1 MDAEIRPISDDEV
14 DAFLRVIPS
23 VAGLPMWEPEPAAWW
38 SGPGVG
44 PVFGG
49 IPGNAELRRYRSDL
63 TERDRTQAAF
73 VAGKLAGTSAVLS
86 LELTVPGRGPVPMGG
101 VTAVGV
107 LPTHRR
113 QGLLRGMMRA
123 VLDDCRDRGEKL
135 AALNASEAGIYG
147 RFGFGP
153 ATFQVRWELD
163 RARAALARVPEHPGQ
178 VELVGAAAA
187 KAAWPQLHDRVRQ
200 ARAGEVSAY
209 PGFWDHMA
217 GAENQGHD
225 GSGSKMFVLHSGPAA
240 EADGAAVYRLPWSA
254 DPATSGIVQ
263 VDWLEAASPAAYT
276 DLWAF
281 LTDLDL
287 TKRVV
292 AGKRPVDEALRWQ
305 LADSRALRVTRQAD
319 NLWVRLID
327 VPGALAAR
335 TYTVPGSLVL
345 EVTDAFCPWNDGRW
359 RLEGGPEGGSCA
371 RAPAGTQPE
380 LFLSA
385 STLGSVYLG
394 GIALG
399 PLARAGLVHEL
410 VPGALSRATAM
421 LAQSEAPHTAIGF

>member
-1 MDAEIRPISDDEV
+1 V

-23 VAGLPMWEPEPAAWW
+23 VAGLPMWEPDPVAWW

-44 PVFGG
+44 PAFGG
-49 IPGNAELRRYRSDL
+49 TPSPADLRRYRSDL
-63 TERDRTQAAF
+63 TEPERTQAAF
-73 VAGKLAGTSAVLS
+73 VAGKLAGTTAVLS
-86 LELTVPGRGPVPMGG
+86 LELTIPGRGPVPMGG

-123 VLDDCRDRGEKL
+123 ALDDCHDRGEML
-135 AALNASEAGIYG
+135 AALNASEGGIYG

-163 RARAALARVPEHPGQ
+163 RARAGLARPPEHPGQ
-178 VELVGAAAA
+178 IELVDAADAT
-187 KAAWPQLHDRVRQ
+187 AAWPRLHDQVRPG
-200 ARAGEVSAY
+200 RAGEVSAY
-209 PGFWDHMA
+209 PGFWDHLA

-225 GSGSKMFVLHSGPAA
+225 GSGSKLFVLHSGPAGQ
-240 EADGAAVYRLPWSA
+240 ADGAAVFRLPWSP
-254 DPATSGIVQ
+254 DPAASGIVQ
-263 VDWLEAASPAAYT
+263 VDWLEASSPAAYT
-276 DLWAF
+276 GLWAF

-287 TKRVV
+287 TRRVV
-292 AGKRPVDEALRWQ
+292 AGKRPVDEPLRWQ
-305 LADSRALRVTRQAD
+305 LADSRALQVTRQAD
-319 NLWVRLID
+319 NLWVRLVD

-335 TYTVPGSLVL
+335 GYAMSGSLVL

-359 RLEGGPEGGSCA
+359 RLETGPDGAACT
-371 RAPAGTQPE
+371 RAPSGAQPE

-385 STLGSVYLG
+385 ATLGSVYLG
-394 GIALG
+394 GIAVG

-410 VPGALSRATAM
+410 VPGALARVTAM
-421 LAQSEAPHTAIGF
+421 LASGEAPHTAIGF

>member
-23 VAGLPMWEPEPAAWW
+23 VAGLPMWEPEAVAWW
-38 SGPGVG
+38 SGPGAG

-49 IPGNAELRRYRSDL
+49 APSDADLRSYRSDL

-73 VAGKLAGTSAVLS
+73 VAGKLVGTTAVLS

-113 QGLLRGMMRA
+113 RGLLRGMMRA
-123 VLDDCRDRGEKL
+123 ALDDCRDRGELL
-135 AALNASEAGIYG
+135 AALDASEGGIYG

-163 RARAALARVPEHPGQ
+163 RTRAALARPPENPGQ
-178 VELVGAAAA
+178 IELVGAEDATT
-187 KAAWPQLHDRVRQ
+187 AWARLHDQVRQ
-200 ARAGEVSAY
+200 GRPGEVSAY
-209 PGFWDHMA
+209 PRFWDQLTMT
-217 GAENQGHD
+217 ENQGRD
-225 GSGSKMFVLHSGPAA
+225 GSGAKLFALHSGAA
-240 EADGAAVYRLPWSA
+240 GEADGAAVFRLPWSP

-263 VDWLEAASPAAYT
+263 VDWLEASSPAAYT

-281 LTDLDL
+281 LADLDL

-292 AGKRPVDEALRWQ
+292 AAKRPVDEPLRWQ
-305 LADSRALRVTRQAD
+305 LADPRALRVTRQAD
-319 NLWVRLID
+319 NLWVRLVD

-335 TYTVPGSLVL
+335 GYAIPASLVL
-345 EVTDAFCPWNDGRW
+345 EVADAFCPWNDGRW
-359 RLEGGPEGGSCA
+359 RLETGPEGAACT
-371 RAPAGTQPE
+371 RAPAGAQPE

-385 STLGSVYLG
+385 GTLASVYLG
-394 GIALG
+394 GVALG

-421 LAQSEAPHTAIGF
+421 LACGEAPHTAIGF

>member
-38 SGPGVG
+38 SGPGAG

-49 IPGNAELRRYRSDL
+49 TPSDAELKRYRSDL
-63 TERDRTQAAF
+63 PELDRTQAAF

-86 LELTVPGRGPVPMGG
+86 LELTIPGRGPVPMGG

-123 VLDDCRDRGEKL
+123 ALDDCRDRGEML
-135 AALNASEAGIYG
+135 AALSASEAGIYG

-163 RARAALARVPEHPGQ
+163 RTRAALARPPENPGQ
-178 VELVGAAAA
+178 IELVGAAQAM
-187 KAAWPQLHDRVRQ
+187 AAWPRLHDR
-200 ARAGEVSAY
+200 ARNARVGEVSAY
-209 PGFWDHMA
+209 PRFWEDLA
-217 GAENQGHD
+217 GPENQGHD
-225 GSGSKMFVLHSGPAA
+225 GSGSKLFVLRSGPDGQ
-240 EADGAAVYRLPWSA
+240 ADGAAIFRLPWSA

-263 VDWLEAASPAAYT
+263 VDWLEATSAAAYT
-276 DLWAF
+276 DLWVF
-281 LTDLDL
+281 LADLDL
-287 TKRVV
+287 TRRVV
-292 AGKRPVDEALRWQ
+292 AGKRPVDEPLRWQ

-319 NLWVRLID
+319 NLWVRLVD

-335 TYTVPGSLVL
+335 GYAMPGSLVL

-359 RLEGGPEGGSCA
+359 RLEAGPDGASCT
-371 RAPAGTQPE
+371 RVPAGAAPE

-385 STLGSVYLG
+385 ATLGSVYLG
-394 GIALG
+394 GVALG

-421 LAQSEAPHTAIGF
+421 LACGEAPHTAIGF